1 VSGVNIVK
9 LGQALDTRLN
19 ELVEDLPI
27 GVEVERIAWQGDLVD
42 ASIKNFMVSLAEAVG
57 YRHRILPWLVFAGG
71 LLGAAGGFG
80 LQYWVHVVELPSNI
94 GGRPLLSWPA
104 FIPVTFECTILAAA
118 LTAVFGMLALNGLPQ
133 PYHPVFN
140 HPRFGMAS
148 TDRFFLV
155 VQARD
160 ERFEREGTERF
171 LEIGRAS
178 CRERV

>member
-1 VSGVNIVK
+1 MAEKRIFGLAAEFSSS
-9 LGQALDTRLN
+9 D
-19 ELVEDLPI
+19 DLLAATKKTYAE
-27 GVEVERIAWQGDLVD
+27 GYRRINAYTPFPVHG
-42 ASIKNFMVSLAEAVG
+42 LAEAVG

-71 LLGAAGGFG
+71 LLGAAAGFG
-80 LQYWVHVVELPSNI
+80 LQYWVHVVEMPSNI

-104 FIPVTFECTILAAA
+104 FIPVTFECTILGAA

-155 VQARD
+155 VQERD
-160 ERFEREGTERF
+160 ERFDVEGTRGF
-171 LEIGRAS
+171 LES
-178 CRERV
+178 LEPREVVEIEP